1 MVRVPVSWV
10 RAGYAGL
17 SGSGLYQPPSIRPV
31 LRTPDHAFSRQ
42 VTVDLGND
50 GMAPLALFGA
60 TGTAQAFIGPSS
72 GGDLWSLDQCYLS
85 TTVGALDAA
94 QCILYTGPLPLPQ
107 YARTGSIAGGSAQFG
122 LGGIAVPFG
131 WFAWALW
138 TGGTPG
144 ASGQLTLT
152 GLKTVLAN

>member
-1 MVRVPVSWV
+1 MVRVPVSYV
-10 RAGYAGL
+10 RAGLAGL
-17 SGSGLYQPPSIRPV
+17 SGSGPARDPWIRPI
-31 LRTPDHAFSRQ
+31 LRPPDHLYDRH

-50 GMAPLALFGA
+50 GMAPLVTFSAG
-60 TGTAQAFIGPSS
+60 GTAQAVVGPSS
-72 GGDLWSLDQCYLS
+72 SGDLWSLDQCFIS
-85 TTVGALDAA
+85 TSVGALDVS

-107 YARTGSIAGGSAQFG
+107 YARTGSLAGGSSQFG

-144 ASGQLTLT
+144 ATGQLTLT
-152 GLKTVLAN
+152 GVKTVLTN